1 MSFSESLKEYMQVAS
16 LSVTRL
22 AEMSGLSASS
32 ISRYLN
38 DKQVPGEAAIL
49 SMSKAL
55 SSSLSDVE
63 DGPNKDEIYSRLYK
77 AAFGTEA
84 DYDSCIPKLKEL
96 LSALRVGNNDL
107 ARALSYDASYISRIL
122 SGSRKPSS
130 LPQFLSDVSEY
141 LARRFHDTSRAT
153 TIMNA
158 VGLDSEASDPEELSD
173 AILSWLGQPRAK
185 ETPQIAHFLGKL
197 DEFDLNEFMASIKF
211 DEIKVPTMPFQ
222 LPGSK
227 TYTGISEMM
236 QAELDFLKFAVLS
249 KSKEDVILYSDM
261 PLDEMSKDEEFPK
274 KWMMGMA
281 LLIRKGL
288 SLQMIHDV
296 HRPLNEMLLGL
307 EGWIPMY
314 MTGQVHP
321 YYLPD
326 QTNHHFMHFIRSA
339 GTVAISGEAIYG
351 KQGSGRYIVTRNKD
365 DVAYYRQ
372 RAKDLLHR
380 ASPLMEFY
388 RQEESS
394 KFRSELKKLMKN
406 NKSFHC
412 LSNLPPLFTMSEEL
426 LEEIFAHN
434 EVSKQEQDR
443 IKAYHRE
450 NSALAARSNP
460 DKQFFLELSEVTH
473 EDYESYPARLPVSEL
488 FPESDIRYSE
498 DEYRRHIAEAREF
511 ADENPWFSIATNPMP
526 TFRNIDILI
535 MPGEAV
541 LVSKSNPP
549 VIHFEIL
556 HPRMISAFEQFAPPI
571 YEK

>member
-321 YYLPD
+321 YYLHTD
-326 QTNHHFMHFIRSA
+326 DGRDFIYLNEN
-339 GTVAISGEAIYG
+339 GEDDFSSVRAVRLENG
-351 KQGSGRYIVTRNKD
+351 AAADLGDFTDSLSGRYLENPENFRTTCRVDLFGTYSAYRYCRVGD
-365 DVAYYRQ
+365 DGKPAAIDSLYDCQGNQRIL
-372 RAKDLLHR
+372 RAKSDVQVQVLDTPGGSVTGDGTVSAGAYLYFQR
-380 ASPLMEFY
+380 TDG
-388 RQEESS
+388 SS
-394 KFRSELKKLMKN
+394 FVDFMTSEGQ
-406 NKSFHC
+406 
-412 LSNLPPLFTMSEEL
+412 
-426 LEEIFAHN
+426 A
-434 EVSKQEQDR
+434 VR
-443 IKAYHRE
+443 IKTDTKDTPHTTNGTDE
-450 NSALAARSNP
+450 
-460 DKQFFLELSEVTH
+460 
-473 EDYESYPARLPVSEL
+473 SEL
-488 FPESDIRYSE
+488 FDGLMY
-498 DEYRRHIAEAREF
+498 A
-511 ADENPWFSIATNPMP
+511 
-526 TFRNIDILI
+526 
-535 MPGEAV
+535 G
-541 LVSKSNPP
+541 
-549 VIHFEIL
+549 
-556 HPRMISAFEQFAPPI
+556 
-571 YEK
+571 